1 MFFILV
7 LSFLFSRLSRM
18 ASDNFPH
25 DAAYKAF
32 FSTPEMV
39 KSLLEDF
46 VSGDFIG
53 DLDFDTLGDL
63 EDEEDNIMLEQKF
76 RQWDQE
82 FIYKGKAEGLAEGL
96 SCQKTTLLEMLSDR
110 FGTISNEWK
119 EAIARLED
127 AAHYGKWHPRL
138 AANL

>member
-76 RQWDQE
+76 RQWEQE

-110 FGTISNEWK
+110 FGTIS
-119 EAIARLED
+119 RQ
-127 AAHYGKWHPRL
+127 
-138 AANL
+138 